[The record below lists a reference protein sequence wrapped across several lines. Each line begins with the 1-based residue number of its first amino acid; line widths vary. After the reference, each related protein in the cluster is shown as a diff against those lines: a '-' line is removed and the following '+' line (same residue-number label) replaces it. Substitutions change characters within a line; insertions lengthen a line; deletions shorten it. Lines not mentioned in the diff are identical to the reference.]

1 VQIHAERSIAA
12 RDRLDATSA
21 RRPAA
26 VQATPASGD
35 FAGWVETVNR
45 RPAAAAQLGLQ
56 RMLDRRPAVA
66 AQARLAQTLSRRAI
80 QRSATMPAPAAAPAG
95 EELLTRGAFAP
106 AAILPDKSQ
115 CDICADS
122 DSKKK
127 ALKEKDPLQLMP
139 APGRAAPP
147 LHADASDLPPSAI
160 AAQAPAGLQIYQRAT
175 AGAVMQLIYLWDRK
189 AEDEAPRWSEETEP
203 PEGYLASG
211 RYDDEEHGEDKL
223 YARLG
228 GADLFYG
235 IAYEE
240 GTQFE
245 DFIGAVQ
252 AYASENSLPVETD
265 EQQQAAIR
273 AYTLSGNEP
282 LLDVGTMKA
291 LYGGSSG
298 WERYARY
305 LGGSGAVTAQQFKE
319 LNSELPW
326 APSGDPAPFACQV
339 AMIEALGQGGSV
351 RFLLDG
357 LENIQGILEGT
368 AYQQKVTSHELKFA
382 MALLGKTVKVSESK
396 EVTPTDGVNV
406 FFYLNRELVTAEQ
419 VKSGI

>member
-1 VQIHAERSIAA
+1 VQINAERSIAA

-26 VQATPASGD
+26 AQASGD
-35 FAGWVETVNR
+35 LAGWAETVNR

-80 QRSATMPAPAAAPAG
+80 QRSAAMPAPAAAPAG
-95 EELLTRGAFAP
+95 EELLTRGAVAP

-122 DSKKK
+122 DSEKKTS
-127 ALKEKDPLQLMP
+127 KEKDPLQLMP

-147 LHADASDLPPSAI
+147 LRADASDLPPSAI
-160 AAQAPAGLQIYQRAT
+160 AAQAPAGLQVYQRAT

-189 AEDEAPRWSEETEP
+189 AKEEAPHWSEETEP
-203 PEGYLASG
+203 PEGFLISG
-211 RYDDEEHGEDKL
+211 RYDDKEHGEDKL

-240 GTQFE
+240 GDQLNNFLE
-245 DFIGAVQ
+245 ALR
-252 AYASENSLPVETD
+252 AYADENSLPFQTN
-265 EQQQAAIR
+265 EQQQEAIR
-273 AYTLSGNEP
+273 AYVRSGNQP
-282 LLDVGTMKA
+282 LLDVETMKI
-291 LYGGSSG
+291 LYSGSSG
-298 WERYARY
+298 WNRYTDY
-305 LGGSGAVTAQQFKE
+305 LEGSEGAETAQQLKG
-319 LNSELPW
+319 LNPELPW
-326 APSGDPAPFACQV
+326 APSGQPASFACQV
-339 AMIEALGQGGSV
+339 AMIEALRQDGSV

-368 AYQQKVTSHELKFA
+368 AYQEKVTSHELRFA
-382 MALLGKTVKVSESK
+382 MALLGKTVKVSETD
-396 EVTPTDGVNV
+396 EVTPTDGSNV
-406 FFYLNRELVTAEQ
+406 FFYLNRNLVTAEQ